1 MWVLR
6 RLALRRE
13 RLDRILGRDMR
24 DAVVRAA
31 HAREAV
37 PTALDGLV
45 EALVIR
51 RAEEV
56 PMGLNRHLLGSL
68 EVDRGRHLGREG
80 LGQKRHSGRTSLK
93 ARAYNRTRQTAP
105 VSQLAAAECGYG
117 GARMQHG

>member
-13 RLDRILGRDMR
+13 RLDRILGRHMR

-31 HAREAV
+31 HAGEAV
-37 PTALDGLV
+37 PPALDGLV
-45 EALVIR
+45 QALVVS

-56 PMGLNRHLLGSL
+56 PVGLDRHLLVAL
-68 EVDRGRHLGREG
+68 EVDRGRHLGGEG

-93 ARAYNRTRQTAP
+93 ARAYNRTRQIAP
-105 VSQLAAAECGYG
+105 VSHLAAAESAYG
-117 GARMQHG
+117 RLRM